1 MRRIRTKPLRRSGS
15 FSFVQ
20 RPRALAGKDQWM
32 DELKAMRTFVKVVDE
47 GSFAGAARSL
57 NVAPSLVTR
66 AVGDL
71 EEALN
76 CRLLNRT
83 TRTLSLTDVG
93 AQYLERVRTILEDLE
108 DANNQATEATDTIRG
123 LLRVAAPQ
131 EFLTASLAR
140 LVPRFTQRHPA
151 LNIQL
156 TLSHPL
162 ALIPDDAADVTILI
176 PGPAPLNGDFVA
188 RLLAHADVV
197 LCATPEYLARHPPI
211 ARSEDVDLHTLL
223 VPDAAFER
231 KAWTFHSTREDGTL
245 DSISLRPRR
254 APIGSP
260 NLEVMIAAARGHCG
274 IAGALSLNVIEDLRL
289 GTLQR
294 VLPGWSAAGYRI
306 YAAMSSRAH
315 LPRRVRA
322 FMDFLVEQYGG
333 APSDPW
339 LTGTIK

>member
-1 MRRIRTKPLRRSGS
+1 
-15 FSFVQ
+15 
-20 RPRALAGKDQWM
+20 M
-32 DELKAMRTFVKVVDE
+32 DELKSMRTFVKVVDE
-47 GSFAGAARSL
+47 GSFAGAARAL
-57 NVAPSLVTR
+57 NVANSVVTR
-66 AVGDL
+66 AVGEL
-71 EEALN
+71 EEALD

-93 AQYLERVRTILEDLE
+93 AQYLERVRSILEDIE
-108 DANNQATEATDTIRG
+108 DANNQVAEATDTIRG

-140 LVPRFTQRHPA
+140 LVSRFTQRHPA
-151 LNIQL
+151 LHIQL
-156 TLSHPL
+156 TLSHPS
-162 ALIPDDAADVTILI
+162 ARVPDDAADLTILI
-176 PGPAPLNGDFVA
+176 PGPEPLNGDFVA

-211 ARSEDVDLHTLL
+211 ARPEDVELHTML

-231 KAWTFHSTREDGTL
+231 KAWTFHSVREDGTR
-245 DSISLRPRR
+245 DAISLRPRH

-260 NLEVMIAAARGHCG
+260 NLGVMIAAARGHCG
-274 IAGALSLNVIEDLRL
+274 IAGALSLNVFEDLRL

-306 YAAMSSRAH
+306 YAAVPSRAH

-339 LTGTIK
+339 LTGKIK

>member
-1 MRRIRTKPLRRSGS
+1 
-15 FSFVQ
+15 
-20 RPRALAGKDQWM
+20 M
-32 DELKAMRTFVKVVDE
+32 DELRTMRTFVKVVDE
-47 GSFAGAARSL
+47 GSFVGAARAL
-57 NVAPSLVTR
+57 NVNASVVTR
-66 AVGDL
+66 AVSEL

-83 TRTLSLTDVG
+83 TRALSLTNVG
-93 AQYLERVRTILEDLE
+93 TQYLERVRTILEDID

-140 LVPRFTQRHPA
+140 LVSRFTQRHPA

-156 TLSHPL
+156 TLSHPW
-162 ALIPDDAADVTILI
+162 AVVPDDAADVTILI
-176 PGPAPLNGDFVA
+176 PGPEPLNGDFVA

-211 ARSEDVDLHTLL
+211 DRPEDVDLHTML

-231 KAWTFHSTREDGTL
+231 KAWTFHSAREDGTR

-260 NLEVMIAAARGHCG
+260 NLDVMIAAARGHCG
-274 IAGALSLNVIEDLRL
+274 IAGALSLNVFEDLRL

-306 YAAMSSRAH
+306 YAAVPSRAH

-339 LTGTIK
+339 LTGRIK

>member
-1 MRRIRTKPLRRSGS
+1 
-15 FSFVQ
+15 
-20 RPRALAGKDQWM
+20 M
-32 DELKAMRTFVKVVDE
+32 DELRAMRTFVKVVDE

-57 NVAPSLVTR
+57 NVAASVVTR
-66 AVGDL
+66 MVGEL

-83 TRTLSLTDVG
+83 TRALSITNVG
-93 AQYLERVRTILEDLE
+93 AQYLERVRAILEDIE
-108 DANNQATEATDTIRG
+108 DAKNQATEATGTIRG

-162 ALIPDDAADVTILI
+162 ALVPDDAADATILI
-176 PGPAPLNGDFVA
+176 PGPEPLNGDFVA

-211 ARSEDVDLHTLL
+211 VKAEDVDLHTML
-223 VPDAAFER
+223 VPDPAFER
-231 KAWTFHSTREDGTL
+231 KAWTFHSIRDDGTR

-254 APIGSP
+254 ASIGSP

-274 IAGALSLNVIEDLRL
+274 IAGALSLNAFEDLRL

-294 VLPGWSAAGYRI
+294 VLPGW
-306 YAAMSSRAH
+306 
-315 LPRRVRA
+315 
-322 FMDFLVEQYGG
+322 
-333 APSDPW
+333 
-339 LTGTIK
+339 